1 MNTEDISTHDDLDL
15 ELTHDMFT
23 EPAGYY
29 TTPRTATS
37 ETYTLSCGRTLHIN
51 LVGENPLWGHYLW
64 NGARRVSTYLEE
76 HPMLVRGQTIL
87 ELGAGGGLPSLVSA
101 HLGAACV
108 VMTDYPDADLVQNLA
123 RNAQEFNGEVARAD
137 ALPLTTLIA
146 QGFCWGTD
154 CEELLKH
161 LPDDAGVPQESLG
174 YDVVI
179 LADLLFNHSEH
190 AKLLATLQGTLKK
203 KDHAKALVFFTPY
216 RPWLLPQDMAFFDL
230 VRAAGMSVEKVIEE
244 KTERAMFE
252 EDPGDEELRKT
263 VFGYIVKW
271 SL

>member
-1 MNTEDISTHDDLDL
+1 MNTEETSSHDDVDL
-15 ELTHDMFT
+15 ELTHDMFA
-23 EPAGYY
+23 EPPGFYPA
-29 TTPRTATS
+29 PRTATS
-37 ETYTLSCGRTLHIN
+37 ETYTLSCGRTLRIN
-51 LVGENPLWGHYLW
+51 LVGQNPLWGHYLW
-64 NGARRVSTYLEE
+64 NGARRVSAYLEE

-101 HLGAACV
+101 QLGAACV

-123 RNAQEFNGEVARAD
+123 RNAQEFKGEAARAD
-137 ALPLTTLIA
+137 ALAATTLIA

-154 CEELLKH
+154 CEEVLKH
-161 LPDDAGVPQESLG
+161 LSPQACVAPESLG
-174 YDVVI
+174 FDVVI

-190 AKLLATLQGTLKK
+190 AKLLASLQGTLKK
-203 KDHAKALVFFTPY
+203 KEHATALVFFTPY

-230 VRAAGMSVEKVIEE
+230 VRAAGMSVEKVMEE

-271 SL
+271 NL